1 MRSIYVENL
10 KWRYP
15 TLTSR
20 QEDYIIK
27 GVNLKINEGEFFG
40 LTGPNGSGKSTLLL
54 TLSGEIPSEINIP
67 KGKEREYFSGIIYIG
82 NEILSRLN
90 DTGLEVNKD
99 LMEKIGFMGSEEPQ
113 IQGGTR
119 LIEYV
124 SSKYKNMEPQK
135 FEDFLNR
142 EFREFYNSLDKEI
155 YDLPLWKVKALVIL
169 SMIWSGKEVILLDD
183 PTSGLDPAGRIEFSN
198 FLKKIR
204 ARRSITAVI
213 SSHEVD
219 FLKEVTDRIAILEN
233 GLLKSIHNSHELE
246 STNQLGEIKEIREI
260 LSTGKLP
267 SDFYGIRGFKVERD
281 SNVKGEVLLTV
292 SDLSFSY
299 DGEHKVLDGLSLEI
313 RKGEFIALVGPNGSG
328 KTTFS
333 RILAGEL
340 EGWSGWIQIKNGFK
354 YKGKLKRMPD
364 FIAYA
369 SQLPE
374 NIPQDYTVWNILKE
388 EIRELSLPEDE
399 EKKLI
404 EGTLERVSL
413 AGKSSNKIATLSRG
427 ESRRLAL
434 ALSIIMNPSILIV
447 DEPTLG
453 QDFQR
458 AREIM
463 DLLSDLYNGGVT
475 VVVITHDMGIVA
487 EYTRRVLVLNNGTKI
502 FDGTP
507 EELFE
512 NEDLINKSSLVLPN
526 TVVLSKRL
534 KESGITENLLLSAR
548 EWIQFFNFEK
558 QRRRYE
564 ALKFHD
570 LKEYARKMAKEII
583 KKYGKPDAIIY
594 IERGGMV
601 IGRLLSDFLTVK
613 QVYSIKASYYTDD
626 GVPMPSVNIG
636 KFEYELRGNE
646 GYILLVDDIADTG
659 KTIEAVLNQLRDK
672 IEKKIVVATVIY
684 KPQSI
689 IKPDVYAYTVPNDTW
704 VVFDYEETETLNSF
718 LRKGN
723 REGIT
728 FMKNNFGVP

>member
-1 MRSIYVENL
+1 MES
-10 KWRYP
+10 
-15 TLTSR
+15 
-20 QEDYIIK
+20 Q
-27 GVNLKINEGEFFG
+27 GFG
-40 LTGPNGSGKSTLLL
+40 
-54 TLSGEIPSEINIP
+54 
-67 KGKEREYFSGIIYIG
+67 YF
-82 NEILSRLN
+82 
-90 DTGLEVNKD
+90 
-99 LMEKIGFMGSEEPQ
+99 
-113 IQGGTR
+113 
-119 LIEYV
+119 
-124 SSKYKNMEPQK
+124 
-135 FEDFLNR
+135 
-142 EFREFYNSLDKEI
+142 I
-155 YDLPLWKVKALVIL
+155 YDMVWK
-169 SMIWSGKEVILLDD
+169 GVILLDD

-198 FLKKIR
+198 FFKRIR

-328 KTTFS
+328 KTTLS

-388 EIRELSLPEDE
+388 AIRELSLPEDE
-399 EKKLI
+399 ENKLI

-475 VVVITHDMGIVA
+475 VV
-487 EYTRRVLVLNNGTKI
+487 
-502 FDGTP
+502 
-507 EELFE
+507 
-512 NEDLINKSSLVLPN
+512 
-526 TVVLSKRL
+526 
-534 KESGITENLLLSAR
+534 
-548 EWIQFFNFEK
+548 
-558 QRRRYE
+558 
-564 ALKFHD
+564 
-570 LKEYARKMAKEII
+570 
-583 KKYGKPDAIIY
+583 
-594 IERGGMV
+594 
-601 IGRLLSDFLTVK
+601 
-613 QVYSIKASYYTDD
+613 
-626 GVPMPSVNIG
+626 
-636 KFEYELRGNE
+636 
-646 GYILLVDDIADTG
+646 
-659 KTIEAVLNQLRDK
+659 
-672 IEKKIVVATVIY
+672 
-684 KPQSI
+684 
-689 IKPDVYAYTVPNDTW
+689 
-704 VVFDYEETETLNSF
+704 
-718 LRKGN
+718 
-723 REGIT
+723 
-728 FMKNNFGVP
+728 

>member
-1 MRSIYVENL
+1 
-10 KWRYP
+10 
-15 TLTSR
+15 
-20 QEDYIIK
+20 
-27 GVNLKINEGEFFG
+27 
-40 LTGPNGSGKSTLLL
+40 
-54 TLSGEIPSEINIP
+54 
-67 KGKEREYFSGIIYIG
+67 
-82 NEILSRLN
+82 
-90 DTGLEVNKD
+90 
-99 LMEKIGFMGSEEPQ
+99 
-113 IQGGTR
+113 
-119 LIEYV
+119 
-124 SSKYKNMEPQK
+124 
-135 FEDFLNR
+135 
-142 EFREFYNSLDKEI
+142 
-155 YDLPLWKVKALVIL
+155 
-169 SMIWSGKEVILLDD
+169 
-183 PTSGLDPAGRIEFSN
+183 
-198 FLKKIR
+198 
-204 ARRSITAVI
+204 
-213 SSHEVD
+213 
-219 FLKEVTDRIAILEN
+219 
-233 GLLKSIHNSHELE
+233 
-246 STNQLGEIKEIREI
+246 
-260 LSTGKLP
+260 
-267 SDFYGIRGFKVERD
+267 
-281 SNVKGEVLLTV
+281 
-292 SDLSFSY
+292 
-299 DGEHKVLDGLSLEI
+299 
-313 RKGEFIALVGPNGSG
+313 
-328 KTTFS
+328 
-333 RILAGEL
+333 
-340 EGWSGWIQIKNGFK
+340 
-354 YKGKLKRMPD
+354 
-364 FIAYA
+364 
-369 SQLPE
+369 
-374 NIPQDYTVWNILKE
+374 
-388 EIRELSLPEDE
+388 LSLPEDE

-672 IEKKIVVATVIY
+672 IEKKIIVATVIY

-723 REGIT
+723 REGIA